1 MFHVPCSMLCVPCSM
16 NMFKHLRR
24 SFKDAVSGIIY
35 TFRWELSF
43 RIQLVVAALVLA
55 AVFYFPLT
63 NPERVVII
71 MLIGLVL
78 ILELANS
85 VLERLIDLF
94 RPSIDYIAKSVKDIL
109 AGAVLIAALMSV
121 AIGIIVFWPYV
132 KSLIK

>member
-1 MFHVPCSMLCVPCSM
+1 
-16 NMFKHLRR
+16 MFKHLRR

-121 AIGIIVFWPYV
+121 AVGIIVFWPYV